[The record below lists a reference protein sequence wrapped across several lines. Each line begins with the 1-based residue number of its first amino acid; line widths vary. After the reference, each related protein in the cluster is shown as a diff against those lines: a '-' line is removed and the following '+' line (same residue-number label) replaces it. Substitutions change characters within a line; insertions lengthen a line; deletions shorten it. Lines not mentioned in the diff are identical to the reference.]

1 MEVLTR
7 KLDDTLTL
15 QIPASFASELGLEP
29 NSDVDLSIV
38 GSTIFICHTRRPR
51 VLLDDLLEKV
61 TESNLHGEVDTGP
74 DIGQERW

>member
-15 QIPASFASELGLEP
+15 QIPSSFASKLGLQP
-29 NSDVDLSIV
+29 NSEVDLSIV
-38 GSTIFICHTRRPR
+38 GSTIFIFHTRRPR

-74 DIGQERW
+74 DVGRERW